1 MKNMAIARR
10 YAKALLLIGKED
22 GRTETYK
29 AELAGV
35 SALIE
40 AENELGQTLTN
51 PLYNA
56 ANRKKVLESV
66 IARLDLSLAMRSF
79 LLLLFDKGR
88 FGFLSSINDFY
99 QKLADE
105 IKGIAR
111 ASLVSASELSSETI
125 EKIHNGAIGD
135 IVSLRAYW
143 CGNLPFAERRL
154 PGWSDLEYCVRNWYA
169 HAWVAGDNIV
179 EQRLVPVSRAI
190 GDKWLVDGGLQ
201 AGDRVVVSGKDDL
214 SDGVRVRARE
224 AEEAATGP
232 GAQE

>member
-22 GRTETYK
+22 GQTETYK

-56 ANRKKVLESV
+56 VNRKKVLESV

-125 EKIHNGAIGD
+125 EKIRAALSDRTGKD
-135 IVSLRAYW
+135 II
-143 CGNLPFAERRL
+143 
-154 PGWSDLEYCVRNWYA
+154 LE
-169 HAWVAGDNIV
+169 V
-179 EQRLVPVSRAI
+179 EQDPGLIGGIVTRLGDLVLDGSIRTQLLNMRESLKRGERA
-190 GDKWLVDGGLQ
+190 
-201 AGDRVVVSGKDDL
+201 
-214 SDGVRVRARE
+214 
-224 AEEAATGP
+224 
-232 GAQE
+232 